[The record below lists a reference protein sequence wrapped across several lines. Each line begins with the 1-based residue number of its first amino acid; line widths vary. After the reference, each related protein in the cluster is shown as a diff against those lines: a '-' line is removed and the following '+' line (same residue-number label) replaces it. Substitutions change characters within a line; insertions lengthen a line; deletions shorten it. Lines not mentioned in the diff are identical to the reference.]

1 MATVFDTG
9 DLRITR
15 TETGTDRAY
24 YKVDYAGH
32 DLLIGACG
40 ADLPEAAV
48 SEADLV
54 LDCESDWPMDKPV
67 FVFRDGSVN

>member
-1 MATVFDTG
+1 MFLHCKNMG
-9 DLRITR
+9 DSIPHLA
-15 TETGTDRAY
+15 GTDHAY

-40 ADLPEAAV
+40 ADLPETAV

-54 LDCESDWPMDKPV
+54 LECESDWPRDKPV